1 MKKSNI
7 LALTASPLLLTL
19 PLNAAISVVG
29 GLESGAHFSNAS
41 LAENGFS
48 GDGSSRLGAGGNP
61 IKGNSF
67 VVTSNLGIAG
77 VTFRIDEDA
86 ANLVDATGTITLEFF
101 NLNAAP
107 DDAQNSTGIP
117 TGAALTS
124 QLETLPAV
132 SAGDYVTITLDS
144 ALNLTPGN
152 YAFALT
158 GSGLDL
164 HIDINTGGNTTFTP
178 GEIVRSNGSTW
189 ASRNFDL
196 VFSVNAIP
204 EPSSGLLAVVASL
217 ALLRRRR
224 VAS

>member
-1 MKKSNI
+1 MRFD
-7 LALTASPLLLTL
+7 LTNPDQY
-19 PLNAAISVVG
+19 P
-29 GLESGAHFSNAS
+29 
-41 LAENGFS
+41 
-48 GDGSSRLGAGGNP
+48 DGSLIRKNSGTGNQWAPGTSTAIDFVFAILG
-61 IKGNSF
+61 
-67 VVTSNLGIAG
+67 T
-77 VTFRIDEDA
+77 
-86 ANLVDATGTITLEFF
+86 
-101 NLNAAP
+101 
-107 DDAQNSTGIP
+107 
-117 TGAALTS
+117 ALTS